1 MKKTIPFI
9 IIALFLFSC
18 GNKSNGDKKGRKKI
32 EHQYYCEI
40 CIDTLDVN
48 MPYGITIGF
57 STVLD
62 PSNNGV
68 A

>member
-40 CIDTLDVN
+40 CIDTLDVIEGKVQKN
-48 MPYGITIGF
+48 DILSKI
-57 STVLD
+57 L
-62 PSNNGV
+62 
-68 A
+68 